1 MINPIAIDDVWQ
13 SSRNTT
19 ENLIITFSTIFLRE
33 LLCSDPGLTAAIS
46 PSSEVGAKKFHPQA
60 IFFFLAALA
69 DSGKLPKDLS
79 DLIFVSRG
87 LTYVQY
93 VGVRN
98 DLEKRKHE
106 HLETLER
113 SFICETIETRE
124 NTIHKCNISIF
135 LCKKIINC

>member
-60 IFFFLAALA
+60 IFFFLAAPA
-69 DSGKLPKDLS
+69 DSGKLPRSFRLD
-79 DLIFVSRG
+79 ICFPW
-87 LTYVQY
+87 TYVRP
-93 VGVRN
+93 VRGGQ
-98 DLEKRKHE
+98 K
-106 HLETLER
+106 
-113 SFICETIETRE
+113 
-124 NTIHKCNISIF
+124 
-135 LCKKIINC
+135 

>member
-19 ENLIITFSTIFLRE
+19 ENYNIFISTIFLRE

-98 DLEKRKHE
+98 DVILRK
-106 HLETLER
+106 
-113 SFICETIETRE
+113 E
-124 NTIHKCNISIF
+124 NTNI
-135 LCKKIINC
+135 